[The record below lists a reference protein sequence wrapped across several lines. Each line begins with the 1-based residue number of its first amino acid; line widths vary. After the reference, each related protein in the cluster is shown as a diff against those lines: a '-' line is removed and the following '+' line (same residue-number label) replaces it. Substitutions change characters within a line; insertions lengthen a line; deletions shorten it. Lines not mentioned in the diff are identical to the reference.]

1 MNNLFIWDFHGT
13 LEVGTI
19 FVLTEIAN
27 TLLQEAGSSEKY
39 TPAQFATIPSFS
51 WNTFFR
57 EHLPLLSQSDVE
69 KIAKSAYDE
78 KRFGSL
84 MEKYSRANDDALEV
98 MRCIKNNSGINVVVS
113 HSRQD
118 KLGYYIDHIGL
129 TDVVT
134 EYYGVDDG
142 TITSRDDVVL
152 KKQKIISSVFRRFPH
167 LKHYAVGDAEMDYL
181 SATAAGA
188 DTFFWLI
195 HVNNKGA
202 KQLRFKDV
210 PEDTL
215 RFILRL
221 SEIADTLPICSI

>member
-13 LEVGTI
+13 LEMGTI

-27 TLLQEAGSSEKY
+27 TLLQEAGSSARY

-51 WNTFFR
+51 WNTFFKG
-57 EHLPLLSQSDVE
+57 HLPFLSQDA
-69 KIAKSAYDE
+69 IDGLAKSAYDE
-78 KRFGSL
+78 HRFGGL
-84 MEKYSRANDDALEV
+84 MEKYSRANDGALEV
-98 MRCIKNNSGINVVVS
+98 MRCIKNNSGVNIVVS

-129 TDVVT
+129 AGVVN

-152 KKQKIISSVFRRFPH
+152 RKQKIISSIFERFPH
-167 LKHYAVGDAEMDYL
+167 LRHYAVGDAEMDYL
-181 SATAAGA
+181 SATAAGV

-195 HVNNKGA
+195 HINNKGA

-210 PEDTL
+210 PQDKL
-215 RFILRL
+215 RFILKL
-221 SEIADTLPICSI
+221 SEISDILPICSI